1 MDIVTAESD
10 FFWIYWSQLLETVDY
25 QHPAYSKV
33 GLEFYKEY
41 FFVNKAPIDK
51 SFIVV
56 KNGVAIVGIV
66 LSIDNEGS
74 RVRLSGFGRGINY
87 MENSNGNCEG
97 IKSAR
102 KVFRKRFESIMTENG
117 INSLVFRDYT
127 STDGSLS
134 LLARLILDMG
144 GLTSTTYLQLINVTQ
159 TADAIHSGLSKSC
172 RNSVSWGRK
181 NIETSY
187 VDALAV
193 TLENVEELRRLHI
206 LEAGRETRS
215 KKSWDLMYDM
225 IVKNI
230 AFIIEGRLD
239 GILVT
244 SSLFYYNQKVCL
256 YAVSAS
262 TKALFDKPIGHIVLW
277 EAINKSKELGC
288 KYFDLGGLT
297 YNSYN
302 ETVTKKQ
309 IDINRYK
316 KNFGGET
323 KIQLTIDWNTAQ

>member
-1 MDIVTAESD
+1 MEIITGDSKL
-10 FFWIYWSQLLETVDY
+10 FWGYWGNLVKTVEY
-25 QHPAYSKV
+25 QHPAYSNV

-41 FFVNKAPIDK
+41 FFSDKAVIDK
-51 SFIVV
+51 SFIIV
-56 KNGVAIVGIV
+56 NNNVAIIGVV
-66 LSIDNEGS
+66 LSIDNEDS
-74 RVRLSGFGRGINY
+74 RIRLSGYGRGISY

-102 KVFRKRFESIMTENG
+102 KTFRKHFDSVITDNG
-117 INSLVFRDYT
+117 INALFVRDYT
-127 STDGSLS
+127 SMDGSLS
-134 LLARLILDMG
+134 LLARLALDMG
-144 GLTSTTYLQLINVTQ
+144 GLAHTTYLQLIDL
-159 TADAIHSGLSKSC
+159 ARPIEGIHSELSKSC
-172 RNSVSWGRK
+172 RNNVSWGRK

-187 VDALAV
+187 VDASSV
-193 TLENVEELRRLHI
+193 TLENIEELRQLHI

-225 IVKNI
+225 IVKNV
-230 AFIIEGRLD
+230 AFIMEGRLD
-239 GILVT
+239 GLLVT

-262 TKALFDKPIGHIVLW
+262 TRALFDKPIGHIVLW

-288 KYFDLGGLT
+288 KYFDFGGLT
-297 YNSYN
+297 YSSFN

-323 KIQLTIDWNTAQ
+323 KIQLSIDWNTD